1 MKKVIFAIGFII
13 LVMLAAA
20 VFFYFSPLLPDKIA
34 IHWNMVGQAD
44 GFGSKST
51 GLFLFPV
58 IAIIL
63 SLLLLW
69 LPSIDPKKEN
79 IKLFEPAYHRFVVVF
94 ILFLL
99 FIFVLSI
106 LWNLKWNFSFNQAL
120 AAGLAWFFY
129 EIGKLIGQAKM
140 NYTIGLRTPWTLY
153 CEESWNTTHRIVSQ
167 AMIFFTLLLLLGV
180 FFPNFLFLILA
191 IVLILFIGLSLVV
204 SYRVYQ
210 KIKKSE

>member
-44 GFGSKST
+44 GFGSKSI
-51 GLFLFPV
+51 GLFLFPA

-69 LPSIDPKKEN
+69 LPTIDPKKEN

-94 ILFLL
+94 ILFLF
-99 FIFVLSI
+99 FIFILTI
-106 LWNLKWNFSFNQAL
+106 LWNLKWSFSFNQAL

-140 NYTIGLRTPWTLY
+140 NYAIGLRTPWTLY
-153 CEESWNTTHRIVSQ
+153 CEESWNITHRIASK

-180 FFPNFLFLILA
+180 FFPNFLFLILT
-191 IVLILFIGLSLVV
+191 IVLILFIGLSLIV